1 MNAGRAVLLAG
12 ATGLVGSRVLARWL
26 EADEG
31 PLVIAP
37 VRRPLAVSHPRL
49 RVLVGHWDAEAVAAA
64 LAEAGATLEAY
75 ACCLGTTIRQAGS
88 REAFLAVDRDLVL
101 SLGAIAR
108 GLGARQALLVSSV
121 GASAQSGNFYLRV
134 KGEAERGLAAQ
145 GFERVDCLRP
155 GLLLGER
162 AERRRAEAWGQRL
175 APVTKPLMIGP
186 LRRYR
191 AIRADVVA
199 GAMVSLTDRAEPGRF
214 VHEYDALVAEA
225 NQVHFPPAP
234 SR

>member
-1 MNAGRAVLLAG
+1 MTARRAVLLAG

-26 EADEG
+26 DAADG
-31 PLVIAP
+31 PVVIAP
-37 VRRPLAVSHPRL
+37 VRRPLAITHPRL
-49 RVLVGHWDAEAVAAA
+49 KPLVGQWDAAAVQSALAAA
-64 LAEAGATLEAY
+64 GVPLEAY

-101 SLGAIAR
+101 ALAEIAH

-134 KGEAERGLAAQ
+134 KGEAERGLAAL

-162 AERRRAEAWGQRL
+162 SERRRAEGWGQRL
-175 APVTKPLMIGP
+175 APFTNPLLVGP

-191 AIRADVVA
+191 AIRADTVA
-199 GAMVSLTDRAEPGRF
+199 AAMASLAGRGPAGRF
-214 VHEYDALVAEA
+214 IHEYDEL
-225 NQVHFPPAP
+225 
-234 SR
+234 SRAG

>member
-1 MNAGRAVLLAG
+1 MNARRAVLLAG
-12 ATGLVGSRVLARWL
+12 ATGLVGGRVLARWL
-26 EADEG
+26 EAGDG
-31 PLVIAP
+31 PMVVAP
-37 VRRPLAVSHPRL
+37 VRRPLPFGHPRL
-49 RVLVGHWDAEAVAAA
+49 HALVGQWDGDALAAA
-64 LAEAGATLEAY
+64 LAAKGASLDAY

-101 SLGAIAR
+101 ALGEIAR

-162 AERRRAEAWGQRL
+162 AERRRAEGLGQRL
-175 APVTKPLMIGP
+175 APLANPLMRGP

-191 AIRADVVA
+191 AIGADTVA
-199 GAMVSLTDRAEPGRF
+199 GAIVALAGREAAGRF
-214 VHEYDALVAEA
+214 VHEYDALVALASGEA
-225 NQVHFPPAP
+225 
-234 SR
+234 